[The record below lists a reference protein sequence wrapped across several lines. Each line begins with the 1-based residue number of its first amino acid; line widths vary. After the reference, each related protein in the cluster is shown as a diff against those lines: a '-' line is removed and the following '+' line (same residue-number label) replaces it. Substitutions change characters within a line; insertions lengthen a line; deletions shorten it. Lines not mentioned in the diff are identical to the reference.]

1 MKVLLI
7 GVVMFSIAIDCIAEN
22 GSFLVLKS
30 TYLFQNQDQTG
41 RKILTRDRQAY
52 QVMDM
57 YVPKNGTMVFKIE
70 FTKKTR
76 AINGSGFIVET
87 ESELKELGLSEVKVY
102 AEKPSRKSDLTK
114 FQLVPSNQLSFTG
127 RQEESPDFPK
137 LTWKAV
143 NYKTQA
149 PIHVW
154 VPEWAG
160 IYRPDKNASWLNN
173 TYIAAISKQFKK
185 DVLDKVLNGQVET
198 GFTKEQVRLALGNP
212 ENEQLIENDT
222 KLEWVYSS
230 RKVIFTNDIV
240 SRVL

>member
-1 MKVLLI
+1 MKALI
-7 GVVMFSIAIDCIAEN
+7 IIVATFLAVIDCFAGN
-22 GSFLVLKS
+22 GSFLILKS

-52 QVMDM
+52 QVLDM
-57 YVPKNGTMVFKIE
+57 YAPKSGTIAFKIE

-76 AINGSGFIVET
+76 AVNGSGFILET
-87 ESELKELGLSEVKVY
+87 EAELKELGLSEVKVY
-102 AEKPSRKSDLTK
+102 AEKPNRKSDLTT

-143 NYKTQA
+143 NYKTQV
-149 PIHVW
+149 PMQVW

-160 IYRPDKNASWLNN
+160 IYRPDKDAGWLNN
-173 TYIAAISKQFKK
+173 TYLAAVSKQFKK

-212 ENEQLIENDT
+212 EKEQLIENNT
-222 KLEWVYSS
+222 KLEWIYYS
-230 RKVIFTNDIV
+230 RKVIFINNIV